1 MALDFGKLNFSVSFN
16 PTSAFPL
23 DARSYFES
31 YAEAESAAAKAVAAG
46 SSDSVYYYGQTLVVI
61 EDDVAKFYII
71 QPDNTLSAVIAGEIP
86 VDKNLFVYDNNGNLS
101 LKGFDT
107 ATVGQLLSIGEDGT
121 LSWISMPDDVYSK
134 TETDELIAR
143 AIANAPHLKRRIV
156 NSVADI
162 EDYMSKNDDAD
173 QYIFMVLAAIAET
186 NDKYDEYMVIEI
198 NGVEQI
204 EKVGSW
210 EIDLS
215 GYATVDDLDLKVD
228 KEEGSRLLTAD
239 EAEKLANLASQG
251 YITGVDESYFMVD
264 GGVLYF
270 MGVSMND
277 VAGLRNALNKKV
289 DAIDGW
295 TLLSPT
301 DQEKLGALTVNEDGD
316 LELSGKVSAENVQGL
331 SDWMVNNSANCVM
344 GLNEKNFSDSIVTKL
359 NYITSVD
366 SAYFTVDNS
375 TLKFTPQEGRL
386 ITAEE
391 ADALAEVLSGT
402 YVNYIKSVDTSTF
415 RVQNGRLSLIDIP
428 GELLT
433 PTVGDLTQLITYAD
447 NPNTTI
453 VDEINN
459 LYTIVSWQ
467 DMQNN

>member
-86 VDKNLFVYDNNGNLS
+86 VDRNLFVYDNSGNLS

-107 ATVGQLLSIGEDGT
+107 AAIGQLLSVGEDGT

-134 TETDELIAR
+134 TETDELIAK

-173 QYIFMVLAAIAET
+173 QYIFMVLAATAET
-186 NDKYDEYMVIEI
+186 NDKYDEYMVIEV
-198 NGVEQI
+198 NGVQQV

-215 GYATVDDLDLKVD
+215 GYATIEDLDLKVD
-228 KEEGSRLLTAD
+228 KVEGSRLITTE
-239 EAEKLANLASQG
+239 EANKLANLAAEG
-251 YITGVDESYFMVD
+251 YITGIDENYFYVED
-264 GGVLYF
+264 GILYF
-270 MGVSMND
+270 MGVTIQD
-277 VAGLRNALNKKV
+277 VVGLNNALNKKV
-289 DAIDGW
+289 DKIDGW

-301 DQEKLGALTVNEDGD
+301 DQDKLANLTINNDGQ
-316 LELSGKVSAENVQGL
+316 LELSGLVTADNVQGL
-331 SDWMVNNSANCVM
+331 SDWMVNNSANCIM
-344 GLNEKNFSDSIVTKL
+344 GLAEQNFSDEIVTKL
-359 NYITSVD
+359 NYINSVD
-366 SAYFTVDNS
+366 QSYFTVQDS
-375 TLKFTPQEGRL
+375 QLKFTPVEGRL
-386 ITAEE
+386 INPEE
-391 ADALAEVLSGT
+391 ASALQDVMSGV
-402 YVNYIKSVDTSTF
+402 YLNVIESVDTSTF
-415 RVQNGRLSLIDIP
+415 SISKGKLYLKNVDAT
-428 GELLT
+428 LLY
-433 PTVGDLTQLITYAD
+433 PTVGDLTQLLTYAD

-467 DMQNN
+467 DINN